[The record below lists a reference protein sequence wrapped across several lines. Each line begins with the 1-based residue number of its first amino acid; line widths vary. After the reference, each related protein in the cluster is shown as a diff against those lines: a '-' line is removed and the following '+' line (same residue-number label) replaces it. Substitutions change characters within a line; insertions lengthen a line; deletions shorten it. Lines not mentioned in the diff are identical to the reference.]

1 MKQPIKRGCFIMRKL
16 EKYQKKRNFKIT
28 KEPKG
33 KVTKSSSKL
42 KFVVQHHLARKDHY
56 DFRLEHKGILL
67 SFAVPKGPSYNYQ
80 DKRLSIMVEDH
91 PLSYRNFEGVIPKGE
106 YGAGVVMLWDK
117 GTYEPNNNFAKGL
130 KEGMLKFTLKGERL
144 KGKWALVQIKD
155 NNWLLIKEKDDVKG
169 YKNIKRLNTS
179 IKTGRTMT
187 EIKKDNK

>member
-1 MKQPIKRGCFIMRKL
+1 MRKL

-33 KVTKSSSKL
+33 KVTKTSKKL

-56 DFRLEHKGILL
+56 DFRLEYKGVLL

-80 DKRLSIMVEDH
+80 DKRLAIMVEDH
-91 PLSYRNFEGVIPKGE
+91 PLSYRNFEGIIPKGE
-106 YGAGVVMLWDK
+106 YGAGVVMLWDR
-117 GTYEPNNNFAKGL
+117 GTYEANNNFTKGL

-144 KGKWALVQIKD
+144 KGKWALVKIKD
-155 NNWLLIKEKDDVKG
+155 NNWLLIKEKDDIKG
-169 YKNIKRLNTS
+169 YKNIKRMNTS

-187 EIKKDNK
+187 EIKKDEK